1 MKKLL
6 GLLIVIGCVA
16 LVFTNPGE
24 KAHKDVVY
32 KKLSSE
38 AGVSGFLGDVAG
50 SLMENVDVVPFA
62 YKNYLFFS
70 TMTFRD
76 DIVSIGIF
84 NHVQTTD
91 WDAKQA
97 AGDSNS

>member
-24 KAHKDVVY
+24 QAHKDVVY
-32 KKLSSE
+32 KKLSGE
-38 AGVSGFLGDVAG
+38 AGMSGFLGDIAG
-50 SLMENVDVVPFA
+50 NVMENFDFVPFE

-70 TMTFRD
+70 TMTFRG
-76 DIVSIGIF
+76 DIVSVGIF

-91 WDAKQA
+91 WDAKRKV
-97 AGDSNS
+97 GDLES